1 MGDIEGIVTLI
12 IGIAGVLCIPVLVW
26 VTVIAGLYQIVR
38 DKVRETHPVQTELPQ
53 NAVANRLER
62 NWKTPDYRQT
72 TDYSKEANLWKR
84 KR

>member
-38 DKVRETHPVQTELPQ
+38 DKVRETRPVQTELTQ
-53 NAVANRLER
+53 SAVANRLER
-62 NWKTPDYRQT
+62 H
-72 TDYSKEANLWKR
+72 
-84 KR
+84 